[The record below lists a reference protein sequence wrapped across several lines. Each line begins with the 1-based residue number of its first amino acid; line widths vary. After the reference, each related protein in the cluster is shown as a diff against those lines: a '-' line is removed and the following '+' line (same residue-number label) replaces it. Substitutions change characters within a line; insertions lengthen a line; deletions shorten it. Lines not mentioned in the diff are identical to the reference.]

1 MTFANNSITTTLKTE
16 AKNEKVGGSLM
27 KKVTLAERQIQG
39 LSIRTNNATEMQ
51 PETGKIGQLYS
62 TFAQQVVVDYEKG
75 ANLYGVYY
83 DYESD
88 HNGDFS
94 VLVGSSLD
102 KLTTTAKLE
111 AVTLQAGNYLVFSNK
126 GSMPQAVIDLWGS
139 IWNYFSEDGS
149 AEYERRYTT
158 DFERYI
164 GVDEV
169 EIYIAIK

>member
-1 MTFANNSITTTLKTE
+1 
-16 AKNEKVGGSLM
+16 M
-27 KKVTLAERQIQG
+27 KKVILAEKQIQG

-51 PETGKIGQLYS
+51 PETGKIGQLYD
-62 TFAQQVVVDYEKG
+62 TFGQQVMVDYEKG

-83 DYESD
+83 NYESD

-94 VLVGSSLD
+94 VLVGSTAD
-102 KLTTTAKLE
+102 RLTTTAKLE
-111 AVTLQAGNYLVFSNK
+111 LVTLQAGNYLVFSSK
-126 GSMPQAVIDLWGS
+126 GSMPQTVIDLWGT
-139 IWNYFSEDGS
+139 IWNYFSDGK
-149 AEYERRYTT
+149 AEYERAYTT